1 MNKIDIMNGI
11 LDAHELNFSQVV
23 AANMVRE
30 IWEDSKRHKDDSEV
44 NHRIVEVVKE
54 GKITEVR
61 CAIAELFFEG
71 EGRVLIINTWHIA
84 PRHTESCEPFCSSY
98 EHFMINT
105 YKIFLELHKFGTRRL
120 LAKQMRA
127 GMLEGPLCWR
137 YCVDKEG
144 TRSPSRSSPTLVK

>member
-61 CAIAELFFEG
+61 CAIAELFFLKVKAEC
-71 EGRVLIINTWHIA
+71 L
-84 PRHTESCEPFCSSY
+84 SSILGIS
-98 EHFMINT
+98 HLGI
-105 YKIFLELHKFGTRRL
+105 L
-120 LAKQMRA
+120 RA
-127 GMLEGPLCWR
+127 VNRFVHL
-137 YCVDKEG
+137 
-144 TRSPSRSSPTLVK
+144 TNIS